1 MLVPL
6 RTHLLV
12 RCTSLLHA
20 HRRRLTAWDSALL
33 PQASTPARQCDATA
47 SPVQVPAAAAAAAA
61 AIVTAAAAAAAAI
74 VTAAAAAAAAAP
86 SAAVAVPL
94 LVAAAGLVA
103 DDSAFRPVGR
113 TKS

>member
-1 MLVPL
+1 
-6 RTHLLV
+6 V

-47 SPVQVPAAAAAAAA
+47 SPVQVPAAAAAAA